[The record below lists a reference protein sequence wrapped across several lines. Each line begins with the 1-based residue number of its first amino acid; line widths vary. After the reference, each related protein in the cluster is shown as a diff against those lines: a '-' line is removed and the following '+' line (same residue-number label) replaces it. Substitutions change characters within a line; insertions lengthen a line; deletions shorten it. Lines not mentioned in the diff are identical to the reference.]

1 MIRNGQMLGVAERRN
16 RNTVSVGSAAGVAGA
31 EEILGRERT
40 DTMQVLGEVD
50 LINYYNDGNKV
61 GGAMGWEVLVWGRR
75 AGSAWTSDGSQAG
88 REHVVEF
95 SQRLHCAATRSSPP
109 VFIAGRL
116 SLQGTGTATEMGLEE
131 RQVGLH
137 LLSGVG
143 MVCRLGMLAQCPAQL
158 QTACRV
164 ANSALPTDRA
174 PLPQVLA
181 VEGIVICAVDV
192 GRHPEMIRAVA
203 DAAAPGAGPAA
214 AAAAARAASQ
224 RRLKA
229 NVRVTTRGMWV
240 GLGDRLLEQL
250 HAAAKEAVERL
261 PGDAALSAVERV
273 VADALRRTC
282 KVSGKVVRWCSAGAV
297 GMWSFC
303 MACWTCCGVLQ
314 A

>member
-1 MIRNGQMLGVAERRN
+1 MWTARDAHPCVPHH
-16 RNTVSVGSAAGVAGA
+16 
-31 EEILGRERT
+31 
-40 DTMQVLGEVD
+40 
-50 LINYYNDGNKV
+50 LIQP
-61 GGAMGWEVLVWGRR
+61 A
-75 AGSAWTSDGSQAG
+75 
-88 REHVVEF
+88 
-95 SQRLHCAATRSSPP
+95 
-109 VFIAGRL
+109 
-116 SLQGTGTATEMGLEE
+116 
-131 RQVGLH
+131 
-137 LLSGVG
+137 
-143 MVCRLGMLAQCPAQL
+143 CPL
-158 QTACRV
+158 FAC
-164 ANSALPTDRA
+164 
-174 PLPQVLA
+174 QVLA
-181 VEGIVICAVDV
+181 VEGIVICSVDV